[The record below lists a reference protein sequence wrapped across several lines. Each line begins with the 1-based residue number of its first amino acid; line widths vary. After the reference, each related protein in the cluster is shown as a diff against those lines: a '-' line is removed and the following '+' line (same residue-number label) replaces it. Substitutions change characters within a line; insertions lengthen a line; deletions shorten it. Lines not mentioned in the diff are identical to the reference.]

1 VRNPETSVRFS
12 ERHPLLF
19 GLMLILL
26 AVALFTG
33 AMAFFRGLGKGKPL
47 TGDKLGLC
55 KIEGMI
61 TDAGDVTDFLRELR
75 LDDSVKGVLLRIDSP
90 GGAVA
95 PSQELYQAVK
105 QLAEVKP
112 VVVSMGTA
120 AASGGYYAAA
130 PATLIMA
137 NSGSITAS
145 IGVRAEYV
153 NLQGLMDKLGLKTDL
168 LASGKMK
175 AAGSPTVALTPE
187 QRAYLMALIMDLHQ
201 QFVADV
207 AEGRH
212 MKVEAVAKLADGRAL
227 TGRQALEAGLVDKL
241 GGQEAAMDTLRQ
253 MVKLGEKTSI
263 IEGPEKKERF
273 LPRLFGASLSL
284 LGTSLGKG
292 LAEGLSESVSS
303 APGQNGP
310 SGLLL
315 QYRQ

>member
-1 VRNPETSVRFS
+1 MRNPETSARFS

-19 GLMLILL
+19 GIMLIIL

-33 AMAFFRGLGKGKPL
+33 AMAFFRGLGGKSKPL

-55 KIEGMI
+55 KIEGVI
-61 TDAGDVTDFLRELR
+61 TDAGEVVEYLQELGK
-75 LDDSVKGVLLRIDSP
+75 DDSVKGVLLRIDSP

-95 PSQELYQAVK
+95 PSQELFQAVRD
-105 QLAEVKP
+105 LAAKKP

-130 PATLIMA
+130 PATLIVA
-137 NSGSITAS
+137 NPGSITGS

-153 NLQGLMDKLGLKTDL
+153 NLQGLMEKLGLKTDL
-168 LASGKMK
+168 LASGKLK
-175 AAGSPTVALTPE
+175 AAGSPTQPLTPE

-207 AEGRH
+207 AEGRK
-212 MKVEAVAKLADGRAL
+212 MPLDAVEKIADGRAL

-241 GGQEAAMDTLRQ
+241 GGQQMAIATLRE
-253 MVKLGEKTSI
+253 MVKLDDKAGV
-263 IEGPEKKERF
+263 IEGPEKKERL
-273 LPRLFGASLSL
+273 LPRLLGASLS
-284 LGTSLGKG
+284 
-292 LAEGLSESVSS
+292 ALSEGVARALLNETTARSGS
-303 APGQNGP
+303 AE
-310 SGLLL
+310 GLLL